1 VVGCESA
8 GEAATETTLAERR
21 RREQRRGFIRTPW
34 MMDAERREA
43 RTFAADHWIRVMPSE
58 VLGCDAV

>member
-1 VVGCESA
+1 
-8 GEAATETTLAERR
+8 
-21 RREQRRGFIRTPW
+21 
-34 MMDAERREA
+34 MMDAEQREA